1 MYYTVKVI
9 SEMERSNL
17 GERLRQMRLEK
28 GIELAAIA
36 AETNISQRYLLAIE
50 KGDWEVLP
58 SSLFAKSFARQ
69 YASYVGA
76 DIEAELARVFP
87 SPPPQELPPGF
98 TVHEEIPVAP
108 VPEVVGAPPP
118 AKTRMAAALLSLVAV
133 LALCSFLYMGW
144 QRLPASGDAAVLN
157 ERASEAEA
165 KVDAAPP
172 SVAPAVAEHRPEP
185 AEAIETQ
192 TIPVPTSPDQEANM
206 TIEVVASQK
215 TWLSISANGKSVF
228 RGILEPNQARS
239 LEGVERARIIVGNA
253 GGVDVRTNGKTIG
266 PLGPPGQVR
275 VVLLTPDGP
284 QVLRQPR
291 EEHPEGRAVDDQSRS

>member
-1 MYYTVKVI
+1 
-9 SEMERSNL
+9 
-17 GERLRQMRLEK
+17 MRLDK
-28 GIELAAIA
+28 GIDLAAIA

-50 KGDWEVLP
+50 KGDWDVLP
-58 SSLFAKSFARQ
+58 SPLFAKSFARQ

-76 DIEAELARVFP
+76 DIEDELGKVFP

-98 TVHEEIPVAP
+98 TSHDNISLAP
-108 VPEVVGAPPP
+108 VPEVVGAPPR
-118 AKTRMAAALLSLVAV
+118 ANTRMTAALFSLVGV

-144 QRLPASGDAAVLN
+144 QRLHASRDVNVLN
-157 ERASEAEA
+157 EPVSKPEV
-165 KVDAAPP
+165 KVDAVQP
-172 SVAPAVAEHRPEP
+172 SVAPAVAENRSEP
-185 AEAIETQ
+185 VEAIETQ
-192 TIPVPTSPDQEANM
+192 SIPVPTSPDQEASM

-239 LEGVERARIIVGNA
+239 LEGVERARIVVGNA
-253 GGVDVRTNGKTIG
+253 GGVEVRTNGKTIG

-275 VVLLTPDGP
+275 VVVLTPEGP

-291 EEHPEGRAVDDQSRS
+291 EQHPDRGNLDHQSRS

>member
-1 MYYTVKVI
+1 
-9 SEMERSNL
+9 
-17 GERLRQMRLEK
+17 MRLEK

-50 KGDWEVLP
+50 KGDWDVLP

-69 YASYVGA
+69 YASCVGA
-76 DIEAELARVFP
+76 DIEEELAKVFP
-87 SPPPQELPPGF
+87 SAPPQELPPGF
-98 TVHEEIPVAP
+98 TVREEIPVAP
-108 VPEVVGAPPP
+108 VPEVVGAPPR

-144 QRLPASGDAAVLN
+144 QRLPASRDVAVLN
-157 ERASEAEA
+157 ERAAEAEA

-172 SVAPAVAEHRPEP
+172 SVAPAVAENRPEP
-185 AEAIETQ
+185 VEAIETQ

-291 EEHPEGRAVDDQSRS
+291 EEHPEGRAVDPQSRS